1 MLPLTLDILMFTYYN
16 LFVGKHCERRFFMA
30 SEFNGDKDICFLL
43 KNLDNHIQR
52 YLYSFYKRKDFQDCS
67 LMNMWVSDFLYDN
80 CENEIYQKDIEAEF
94 FINRATAS
102 KMLSLMEEKQI
113 IERISSE
120 KDARMKRIALLSK
133 GVALHEQ
140 YIQIRAKLERKLT
153 GALSPQEIEQF
164 RILCQKMIAGMGE

>member
-1 MLPLTLDILMFTYYN
+1 MT
-16 LFVGKHCERRFFMA
+16 
-30 SEFNGDKDICFLL
+30 SEFTGNNDISFLL

-52 YLYSFYKRKDFQDCS
+52 YLHSFYKRKDFQDCS

-120 KDARMKRIALLSK
+120 KDARMKRIKLLSK
-133 GVALHEQ
+133 GVALHELC
-140 YIQIRAKLERKLT
+140 IQVRAELERKLT
-153 GALSPQEIEQF
+153 EALSPQEIEQF
-164 RILCQKMIAGMGE
+164 RMLCRKMIACMEE